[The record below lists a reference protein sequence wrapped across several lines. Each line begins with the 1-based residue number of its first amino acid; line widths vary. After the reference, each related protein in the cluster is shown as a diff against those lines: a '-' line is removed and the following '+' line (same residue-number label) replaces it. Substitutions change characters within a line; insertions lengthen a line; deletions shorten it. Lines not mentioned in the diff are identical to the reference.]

1 MDVEHSML
9 ARVAFVPLPFGRILI
24 CESLMSVSSFQG
36 LRQVKFCI
44 VYTLRGFLW
53 GGRSF
58 FISLWL
64 SMMIDLSIRFS
75 FYCLF
80 HKAFVQ
86 IINLIT
92 KL

>member
-44 VYTLRGFLW
+44 VYFAGLFVGWSVFFHLTL
-53 GGRSF
+53 
-58 FISLWL
+58 
-64 SMMIDLSIRFS
+64 
-75 FYCLF
+75 
-80 HKAFVQ
+80 AF
-86 IINLIT
+86 NDD
-92 KL
+92 